1 MGKFYFYYGTMGAG
15 KTSIAINKA
24 YEFKERNKK
33 TYVYVPSAL
42 PYEVK
47 IESRNGLSI
56 GVSNE
61 LLGDNHLQFI
71 EDNSV
76 IIIDE
81 AQFLSNIAINTLKEL
96 SIYHNVMVF
105 CFGLMSDFTG
115 EMFDGTKRIIEL
127 ADSIREVPCMCAK
140 CEKKAQYNFR
150 LDINNEKMFLDKNKY
165 IPLCY
170 RCFKKA
176 QKIQVRGKID
186 D

>member
-15 KTSIAINKA
+15 KTSMAINKA

-33 TYVYVPSAL
+33 TYVYLPSSI

-56 GVSNE
+56 NVSNE

-71 EDNSV
+71 EDNSA

-81 AQFLSNIAINTLKEL
+81 AQFLSDEAVVTLKDL
-96 SIYHNVMVF
+96 SCFNNVMVF

-115 EMFDGTKRIIEL
+115 KMFEGTKRIIEL
-127 ADSIREVPCMCAK
+127 ADSIREVPCMCSK

-150 LDINNEKMFLDKNKY
+150 LDVNTEQMLLDKSKY

-170 RCFKKA
+170 KCFNKA
-176 QKIQVRGKID
+176 QKIRVSGKIEE
-186 D
+186 

>member
-15 KTSIAINKA
+15 KTSMAINKA

-33 TYVYVPSAL
+33 TYVYLPSSI

-56 GVSNE
+56 NVSNE

-81 AQFLSNIAINTLKEL
+81 AQFLSDEAVCTLKDL
-96 SIYHNVMVF
+96 SCFNNVMVF
-105 CFGLMSDFTG
+105 CFGLISDFTG
-115 EMFDGTKRIIEL
+115 EMFEGTKKIIEL
-127 ADSIREVPCMCAK
+127 ADSIREVPCMCSK
-140 CEKKAQYNFR
+140 CDKKAQYNFR
-150 LDINNEKMFLDKNKY
+150 LCTNNEKIFLDKHKY

-170 RCFKKA
+170 GCFKKA
-176 QKIQVRGKID
+176 QKIQVRGRLD